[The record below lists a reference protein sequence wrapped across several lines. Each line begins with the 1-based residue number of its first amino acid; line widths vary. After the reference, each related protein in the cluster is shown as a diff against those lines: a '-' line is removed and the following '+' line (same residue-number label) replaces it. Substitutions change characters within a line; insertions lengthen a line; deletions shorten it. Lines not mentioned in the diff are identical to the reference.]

1 MSGAAFGAGRRY
13 AAILSFQLAF
23 MTFRAVIT
31 LYRQRAISAV
41 VFKAGLR
48 ASSLLQE
55 LGVQIAFGRRRKR
68 HDPVPGS
75 DGQNGI
81 D

>member
-23 MTFRAVIT
+23 MTFRTVIT

-41 VFKAGLR
+41 IFEAGLR

-55 LGVQIAFGRRRKR
+55 LGVRIAFGRRAGRHLSLSGRDKR
-68 HDPVPGS
+68 
-75 DGQNGI
+75 NGI
-81 D
+81 G